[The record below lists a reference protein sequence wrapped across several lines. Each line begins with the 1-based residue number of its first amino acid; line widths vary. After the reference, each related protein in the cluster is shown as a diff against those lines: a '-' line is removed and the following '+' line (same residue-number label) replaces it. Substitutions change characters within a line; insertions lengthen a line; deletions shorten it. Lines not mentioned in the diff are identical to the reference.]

1 MEKKKK
7 SGVAMINTCKN
18 DARQHYVPGA
28 KLTYVT
34 SIKQTTISK
43 YVREYYEREGEIIP
57 LRGFIHDMGR
67 TTTHKRWI
75 IELYLNGYTEKEIQ
89 ERTEHKILSIE
100 RYLRRYI
107 SCLLY

>member
-18 DARQHYVPGA
+18 DARKNYVQGA

-34 SIKQTTISK
+34 RIKQTTISK

-75 IELYLNGYTEKEIQ
+75 IELYLNGYTTKQIQ
-89 ERTEHKILSIE
+89 ERTDHKIAVS
-100 RYLRRYI
+100 YTHLRAHE
-107 SCLLY
+107 